1 MICKYLIPA
10 PPVDF
15 IKPGASTSVGF
26 SLKDVSTGDTH
37 TIKGQDTTHF

>member
-15 IKPGASTSVGF
+15 IKPGASKSEGF
-26 SLKDVSTGDTH
+26 SLKCVH
-37 TIKGQDTTHF
+37 W